1 MLEEHTII
9 KVYGFTH
16 EPYIFPSFL
25 TPRVVGLDF
34 LIHEL
39 IVENEHFISF
49 KKASEI
55 KFPWVVGT
63 FIIKNKY
70 GLPIVE
76 TMLQNMNFKKA
87 IAANYDPHHVI
98 SLRRQLNKNKEFE
111 HHAVEGLAD
120 KVIWMDYLTQM
131 KDTKVSH

>member
-9 KVYGFTH
+9 RVYGFSY
-16 EPYIFPSFL
+16 ELYSLPSFL
-25 TPRVVGLDF
+25 TLRVFSLEF
-34 LIHEL
+34 IRHKL
-39 IVENEHFISF
+39 IVDNEHLISF

-98 SLRRQLNKNKEFE
+98 SLRRQLNKNKAFE
-111 HHAVEGLAD
+111 HQEVEGLAE
-120 KVIWMDYLTQM
+120 
-131 KDTKVSH
+131 